1 MLELA
6 EISCT
11 LVLKPP
17 NTLSKYH
24 SEVLNYFLKL
34 SLLLSDNTF
43 WENVDRYSN

>member
-6 EISCT
+6 EISRT

-17 NTLSKYH
+17 NTLSKYQ
-24 SEVLNYFLKL
+24 SEVFNYFLKL

-43 WENVDRYSN
+43 WGNFDSYSN